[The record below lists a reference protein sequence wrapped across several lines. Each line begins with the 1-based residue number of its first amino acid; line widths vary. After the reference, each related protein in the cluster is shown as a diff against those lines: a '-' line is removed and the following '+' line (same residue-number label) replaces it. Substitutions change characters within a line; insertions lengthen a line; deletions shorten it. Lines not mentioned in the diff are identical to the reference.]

1 MENVQNDAPQ
11 TKKNFWEG
19 LPAILTAAA
28 AFLTALGGV
37 IALFVRSNNPA
48 ATPPAEPAKAVARAE
63 DLATDESVDEPVPA
77 RPARASRVSVTRP
90 VNVSGTWRDAFIGST
105 VRVVQDGKMLRT
117 ATFNPA
123 TGQQVAAG
131 EAVIEGRSIVGTNRL
146 LNGQTYAVRMTVS
159 ADGDSI
165 DGTFSNP
172 LTGEAGVGRLVR

>member
-1 MENVQNDAPQ
+1 VENVQNDAPQ

-48 ATPPAEPAKAVARAE
+48 AVAPIEPVKAVAAAE
-63 DLATDESVDEPVPA
+63 DAATEEPAPKRQRIPQPTVA
-77 RPARASRVSVTRP
+77 RP

-105 VRVVQDGKMLRT
+105 VRVIQDGKMLRT

-146 LNGQTYAVRMTVS
+146 LNGQIYAVRMTVS

-165 DGTFSNP
+165 DGTYSNP